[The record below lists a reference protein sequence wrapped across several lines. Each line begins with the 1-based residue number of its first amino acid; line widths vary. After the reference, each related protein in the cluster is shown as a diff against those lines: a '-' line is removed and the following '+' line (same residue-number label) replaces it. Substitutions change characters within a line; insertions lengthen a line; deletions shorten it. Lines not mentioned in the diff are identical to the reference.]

1 MAKVPLFAHCSKRD
15 LARIG
20 TLADEIDLAPGR
32 TIMREGER
40 GREFFV
46 ILEGEVDVRRGSRLL
61 ASGKA
66 GDFVGEIAL
75 IADVPRTATVTVTK
89 PTRALVL
96 THRAFSSLLDEAPEI
111 RASVMRALAER
122 LTDVV

>member
-15 LARIG
+15 LGRIA

-46 ILEGEVDVRRGSRLL
+46 ILEGEVDVRRDSRLL
-61 ASGKA
+61 ASLKT
-66 GDFVGEIAL
+66 GDFLGEIAL

-111 RASVMRALAER
+111 RASVMQALAER
-122 LTDVV
+122 LGDVV